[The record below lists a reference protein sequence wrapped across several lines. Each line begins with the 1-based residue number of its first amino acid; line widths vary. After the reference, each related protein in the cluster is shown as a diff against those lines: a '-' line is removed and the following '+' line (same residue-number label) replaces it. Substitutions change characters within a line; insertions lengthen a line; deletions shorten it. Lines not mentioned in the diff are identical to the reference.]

1 MLMSDGTLATVAAA
15 MAAMLVRPR
24 LRGWTRGDESRS
36 ELRALQ
42 ELGGTVYCLVAEDAH
57 VRSITVNARQ
67 VLGEAC
73 DRAAELGLTVAE
85 LVQPD
90 DFHELEDWLGS
101 AWLPEPP
108 APLVLA
114 TRGPDAGTRWLEL
127 STPGRLAFG
136 GAETIVVEVREITA
150 RAERDHHHRL
160 LATALDV
167 ATDAI
172 FITDGDGCIEYVNP
186 AFEKLS
192 GYRAR
197 DVLGRSASLLSS
209 GRHRPEHFA
218 RLWQTIEAG
227 ESFRGE
233 LVNRRMDGSLY
244 TVELVITPVPETDG
258 RPPRYLAVA
267 RDVTEQK
274 RVERELEDLA
284 YYDALTGL
292 ANVRLLRER
301 SRQILA
307 LARRHG
313 STAALLHV
321 DLVRLAQV
329 NQQHGRAVGDEV
341 LRTVAER
348 LKQGLRESDTLAR
361 IGGDEFLV
369 LLSEVSDMDAV
380 ARVVRRLHESVTRPF
395 RMGER
400 TISLS
405 AHIGVSTYPQDAGTC
420 DEMLECAE
428 AALRRAEQTSAP
440 FEFFQRDLTV
450 TSNDKLSL
458 EDDLHW
464 AWEHDQFVLHYQP
477 IIGSDGQVVGA
488 EALARGEIVVGVEAL
503 ARWPHLERGMIGPAQ
518 FIPLAER
525 TGRILSLDRWAI
537 TTAARQA
544 AAWAKNGWDGWI
556 SVNLSARTL
565 HDPDLPEYV
574 SRVLRAHEL
583 GAGRLVVEI
592 TESTAMRDP
601 SLTARVLEALR
612 ELGVLIAVDDFGVG
626 HSSLA
631 YLKLFPVD
639 LLKLDASFVRDIG
652 SGGREEQ
659 LVEIMISLAHRIGA
673 RVVAEG
679 VEEEQ
684 QMEWLKRAG
693 CDFIQGYLVGRP
705 APPENLPGA
714 AS

>member
-1 MLMSDGTLATVAAA
+1 

-24 LRGWTRGDESRS
+24 FRSWSREGEPG

-42 ELGGTVYCLVAEDAH
+42 QIGGTVYALVGEDAH
-57 VRSITVNARQ
+57 VRSITANARQ

-73 DRAAELGLTVAE
+73 DRAAELDLTLCE
-85 LVQPD
+85 LLQPD
-90 DFHELEDWLGS
+90 VARDLDDWLGH
-101 AWLPEPP
+101 AWLPAPP
-108 APLVLA
+108 APLILP
-114 TRGPDAGTRWLEL
+114 TRGPDTATRWIEL
-127 STPGRLAFG
+127 STPGRLAYG
-136 GAETIVVEVREITA
+136 GSETVIVEMREITA
-150 RAERDHHHRL
+150 RAERDRHHRL
-160 LATALDV
+160 LASALD
-167 ATDAI
+167 ASTDAI
-172 FITDGDGCIEYVNP
+172 FITDAEGNFEYVNP

-197 DVLGRSASLLSS
+197 DLLGRRTSLLCS
-209 GRHRPEHFA
+209 GRHRPEYYA
-218 RLWQTIEAG
+218 RMWQAVSAG

-233 LVNRRMDGSLY
+233 VINRRLDGSLF
-244 TVELVITPVPETDG
+244 TVDLVITPVAEPGDVV
-258 RPPRYLAVA
+258 RYMAVA
-267 RDVTEQK
+267 RDITEQK

-313 STAALLHV
+313 MTAALLHV
-321 DLVRLAQV
+321 DLVRLQQV
-329 NQQHGRAVGDEV
+329 NQQYGRTVGDEV

-348 LKQGLRESDTLAR
+348 LRSGLRESDTLAR
-361 IGGDEFLV
+361 IGGDEFIV
-369 LLSEVSDMDAV
+369 LLSEVADTDAV

-395 RMGER
+395 RIGDR
-400 TISLS
+400 TITIG
-405 AHIGVSTYPQDAGTC
+405 ARIGVALYPQDAGTA
-420 DEMLECAE
+420 DELMQCAE
-428 AALRRAEQTSAP
+428 LALRRAEQSAASY
-440 FEFFQRDLTV
+440 EFFERDLTI

-477 IIGSDGQVVGA
+477 ILGSDGTVVGA
-488 EALARGEIVVGVEAL
+488 EALARGEVVGVEAL

-537 TTAARQA
+537 ATAARQA
-544 AAWAKNGWDGWI
+544 ATWSRNGYEGWI

-574 SRVLRAHEL
+574 GRVMRAHEL
-583 GAGRLVVEI
+583 GRGRLVMEI

-601 SLTARVLEALR
+601 ALTARVLEALR
-612 ELGVLIAVDDFGVG
+612 DIGVLIAVDDFGVG

-652 SGGREEQ
+652 SSGREEQ

-679 VEEEQ
+679 VEEESQ
-684 QMEWLKRAG
+684 REWLQRAG
-693 CDFIQGYLVGRP
+693 CDYIQGYLVGRP
-705 APPENLPGA
+705 APPENLPGTTG
-714 AS
+714 